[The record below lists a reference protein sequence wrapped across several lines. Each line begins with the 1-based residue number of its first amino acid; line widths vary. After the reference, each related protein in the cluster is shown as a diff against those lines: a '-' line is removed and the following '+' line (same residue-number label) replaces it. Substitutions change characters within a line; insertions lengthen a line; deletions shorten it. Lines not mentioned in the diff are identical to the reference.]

1 MSTSESPPPSIEF
14 APPSALGRGV
24 QLRALAELLRLP
36 NVFTAIADILL
47 GFLFTHEGFEPWP
60 ALALL
65 VAGSA
70 AIYSAGMAL
79 NDYFDQ
85 RQDAEQRPGR
95 PIPSGR
101 ISAAGAGRIGAGL
114 LIAGVLSGCAAG
126 LLAGQWRPALVAVAL
141 AGMVLVY
148 DGLLKRTP
156 LAPLAMGSCRFLN
169 VLLGMSV
176 AAEPWGMVHWVVA
189 GGVGLYIVG
198 VTWFARTEAATSS
211 RLQLAAATAVMLA
224 GLAVLYSFP
233 SLATGSE
240 QPPIAARDN
249 WEMFWAILA
258 GIVAWRCGLAVF
270 DPRPAVVQAAVKN
283 SIFSLI
289 IIDAAACFAV
299 QDAVHVGLIIVL
311 LVPTMFL
318 GRFIYST

>member
-1 MSTSESPPPSIEF
+1 MTSSESPPPSIEF
-14 APPSALGRGV
+14 APPATLGRGV

-36 NVFTAIADILL
+36 NVFTAVADILL

-65 VAGSA
+65 IVSSA

-79 NDYFDQ
+79 NDYFDRQ
-85 RQDAEQRPGR
+85 QDAEQRPGR
-95 PIPSGR
+95 PIPAGR
-101 ISAAGAGRIGAGL
+101 ISAAGALRIGAGL
-114 LIAGVLSGCAAG
+114 LSVGVLAAAAVS
-126 LLAGQWRPALVAVAL
+126 LLAVQWRPAIVALGL

-148 DGLLKRTP
+148 DGVLKRTP
-156 LAPLAMGSCRFLN
+156 LAPLAMGSCRLLN

-176 AAEPWGMVHWVVA
+176 AAGPWGAVHWVVA
-189 GGVGLYIVG
+189 AGIGLYIVG

-224 GLAVLYSFP
+224 ALAVLYKFP
-233 SLATGSE
+233 GLATGSE
-240 QPPIAARDN
+240 RPPIETRDN
-249 WEMFWAILA
+249 WELFWAVLA
-258 GIVAWRCGLAVF
+258 GIVAWRCGLAVA

-299 QDAVHVGLIIVL
+299 QDAVHVGVIVL
-311 LVPTMFL
+311 LLLPTMFL